1 MKSIGEKDK
10 PSRTLCLEADHKEQH
25 QNSLNQWKRI
35 CYLPQSKHAPL
46 EPIDRNEISNTNN
59 TPTPKT
65 HQPKTQ
71 KKKKKGRRK
80 RKTLRLQFIQQQ
92 SHICDCPWDPQRK

>member
-35 CYLPQSKHAPL
+35 YYLPQSKHAPL
-46 EPIDRNEISNTNN
+46 EPIDRNEISNTNSKN
-59 TPTPKT
+59 PS
-65 HQPKTQ
+65 TQ
-71 KKKKKGRRK
+71 NSKKKKKKKKEGTK
-80 RKTLRLQFIQQQ
+80 NISTINPLDP
-92 SHICDCPWDPQRK
+92 HIL